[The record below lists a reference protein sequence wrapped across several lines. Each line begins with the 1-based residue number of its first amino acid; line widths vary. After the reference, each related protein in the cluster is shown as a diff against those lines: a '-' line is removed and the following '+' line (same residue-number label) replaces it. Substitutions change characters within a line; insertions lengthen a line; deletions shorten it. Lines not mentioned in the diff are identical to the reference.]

1 MVKYLL
7 YLFSSM
13 LVFAS
18 CNNADTEEK
27 VANEIIDSV
36 ETKGELLISD
46 EAMEDIIQSFSNPV
60 EMAALIKE
68 VGVPFSQKY
77 LSGTED
83 SDRFNTS
90 FKKALALGVLSA
102 DLGYLN
108 IYSKTT
114 VIVNYITVIKKLA
127 DGISV
132 GQFFDF
138 ETLKRLA
145 INNEDLERLMFL
157 SVNSF
162 NRMDR
167 YLRENNRNNLS
178 TLIVTGVWIEGLYL
192 ATQVYKDKPNKRIAE
207 RIGEQKIILTD
218 LLLVLKNFESDK
230 NFAALIKDIE
240 ELKAAFDGVTISYVP
255 GESQTVE
262 KDGFLV
268 IVQNGES
275 KVEITDEQLNRII
288 ALSEKVRNK
297 IIAL

>member
-13 LVFAS
+13 VALAS
-18 CNNADTEEK
+18 CNNADTETKHAVE
-27 VANEIIDSV
+27 VIDTV
-36 ETKGELLISD
+36 ETQGELPVSD

-68 VGVPFSQKY
+68 VGVPYSRKY
-77 LSGTED
+77 LSSTD
-83 SDRFNTS
+83 NPDHFNTS
-90 FKKALALGVLSA
+90 FKKALGLGVLSA

-108 IYSKTT
+108 IYNKTAD
-114 VIVNYITVIKKLA
+114 IIQYITIIKKLA

-145 INNEDLERLMFL
+145 VNNEDLERLMFL

-192 ATQVYKDKPNKRIAE
+192 ATQVYKDKPDKRIAD
-207 RIGEQKIILTD
+207 RIGEQKIILSD
-218 LLLVLKNFESDK
+218 LLLVLKNFESDSS
-230 NFAALIKDIE
+230 FAGLIKDIQ
-240 ELKAAFDGVTISYVP
+240 ELKNAFEGVNLSYVP
-255 GESQTVE
+255 GDSQTVE
-262 KDGFLV
+262 RDGFLV
-268 IVQNGES
+268 IVQTGES
-275 KVEITDEQLNRII
+275 KVEITNEQLNRISVLVAKI
-288 ALSEKVRNK
+288 RNK
-297 IIAL
+297 ITSL

>member
-27 VANEIIDSV
+27 VTNEVIDSV
-36 ETKGELLISD
+36 EQQGELPISD

-77 LSGTED
+77 LSGTD
-83 SDRFNTS
+83 DPDRFNTS

-127 DGISV
+127 DGINV

-145 INNEDLERLMFL
+145 INNEDLDRLMFL

-167 YLRENNRNNLS
+167 YLRDNNRNNLS

-192 ATQVYKDKPNKRIAE
+192 ATQVYKDKPDKRIAD
-207 RIGEQKIILTD
+207 RIGEQKIILSD
-218 LLLVLKNFESDK
+218 LLLVLKNFKSDS
-230 NFAALIKDIE
+230 NFASLIKDIE
-240 ELKAAFDGVTISYVP
+240 ELKSAFDGVTISYVP
-255 GESQTVE
+255 GESETVE

>member
-7 YLFSSM
+7 YLFTSI
-13 LVFAS
+13 LVLSS
-18 CNNADTEEK
+18 CNSADTEAK
-27 VANEIIDSV
+27 VEETVIDSAD
-36 ETKGELLISD
+36 TSGELLVSD
-46 EAMEDIIQSFSNPV
+46 EAMGDIIQSFSNPV

-77 LSGTED
+77 LSGTD
-83 SDRFNTS
+83 NSDRFNTS
-90 FKKALALGVLSA
+90 FQRSLALGVLSA

-127 DGISV
+127 DGINV

-145 INNEDLERLMFL
+145 VNNEDLDRLMFL

-167 YLRENNRNNLS
+167 YLRDNNRNNLS

-192 ATQVYKDKPNKRIAE
+192 ATQVYKEKPDKRIAE
-207 RIGEQKIILTD
+207 RIGEQKIILND
-218 LLLVLKNFESDK
+218 LLLILKNFETDRNFSD
-230 NFAALIKDIE
+230 LIKDITE
-240 ELKAAFDGVTISYVP
+240 IKKAFDGVQITYEV
-255 GESQTVE
+255 GEPEKVE

-268 IVQNGES
+268 IVQNEKS
-275 KVEITDEQLNRII
+275 IVKVSDDQLKKISI
-288 ALSEKVRNK
+288 LAEKIRNK
-297 IIAL
+297 IISM

>member
-7 YLFSSM
+7 YLFTSI
-13 LVFAS
+13 LVLSS
-18 CNNADTEEK
+18 CNSADTEAK
-27 VANEIIDSV
+27 VEEPAVDSV
-36 ETKGELLISD
+36 ESSGELLVSD
-46 EAMEDIIQSFSNPV
+46 EAMGDIIQSFSNPV

-77 LSGTED
+77 LSGATNAD
-83 SDRFNTS
+83 NFNTS
-90 FKKALALGVLSA
+90 FEKALALGVLSA

-127 DGISV
+127 DGINV

-145 INNEDLERLMFL
+145 VNNEDLERLMFL

-167 YLRENNRNNLS
+167 YLRENQRNNLS

-192 ATQVYKDKPNKRIAE
+192 ATQVYKEKPDKRISE
-207 RIGEQKIILTD
+207 RIGEQKIILND
-218 LLLVLKNFESDK
+218 LLLILKNFKTDK
-230 NFAALIKDIE
+230 NFADLIKDIDE
-240 ELKAAFDGVTISYVP
+240 IKRAFDGVQITYEV
-255 GESQTVE
+255 GEPAKE
-262 KDGFLV
+262 ERDGFLM
-268 IVQNGES
+268 IVQTEKS
-275 KVEITDEQLNRII
+275 IVKISDAQLKTII
-288 ALSEKVRNK
+288 ALTEKVRNK
-297 IIAL
+297 IISM